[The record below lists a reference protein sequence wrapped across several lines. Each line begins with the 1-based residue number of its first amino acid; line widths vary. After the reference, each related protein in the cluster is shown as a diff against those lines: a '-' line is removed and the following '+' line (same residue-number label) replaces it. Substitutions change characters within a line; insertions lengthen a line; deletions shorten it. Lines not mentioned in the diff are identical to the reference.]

1 MFEKTLSDLIR
12 GIRANKHNE
21 HKYIN
26 ACVDE
31 IRAELKSNDPYRKY
45 LGVAK
50 LTYLHMLGYDCSWA
64 AFPILEVMAAA
75 RFAHKRC
82 GYLAAVQT
90 FQQDTEILMLCTNLL
105 RKDLSASNPME
116 VAVALDG
123 LAHIATPDLARDL
136 SQDTLN
142 LLNHSRPYVTKRAIL
157 TLYKVFLKYPDAL
170 RASFPVLKQ
179 KLEHPDPSVVSATV
193 NVICELAR
201 KNPRSYL
208 PLAPHMY
215 RLLTE
220 SSNNWMLIKIAKLF
234 AALTPLEPRLA
245 KKLLDPITSLVQKT
259 PAVSVLYECIH
270 TAIIGGIVDV
280 PTSSASPAGPDAP
293 PPLAKLCASKLQL
306 FIRDPDHNVRYLGLV
321 ALTELQAKY
330 PSLVAEQRTQILKC
344 LEDRDANI
352 CARALDLVS
361 GLTSRRNLM
370 DVVKRL
376 MAQLTASSAAGPDAQ
391 GQMATGPAFTEQPAY
406 RLRVVEQI
414 LALCSQRTF
423 AQVVNFEWY
432 VAVLVDLVYVSNVN
446 VGMALRHQLTEVT
459 VRVKSIREYALKMM
473 VRLLADQT
481 LIESARQPQSNAEV
495 LYAAA
500 WIVGEYCE
508 LQYSPITTL
517 QYLLNPLV
525 RQLCSPAIQTIY
537 LQSIAK
543 VFAFWAWQESTRV
556 SQEAVKAQQSTRSP
570 PSLPPESTGAWTD
583 KAIFPSAGAEPMVEY
598 GASRWKAFWAMMDT
612 VADCVEQYAGG
623 GDLEVHERAV
633 SILALVHL
641 VQSVRHFKPPT
652 TSVTAS
658 PATKHEPIAVIPTR
672 WPDLPSLCH
681 DLYTTMVAREL
692 NPVNPR
698 AQAKVPIPEGLDL
711 DTPFNPQA
719 MDALAAYQQ
728 SDCESVTRLVIQ
740 CDHEPTARERA
751 EAHALLD
758 QPATKGR
765 AKHSKRRGSRSSGRR
780 SHHSVKTLQSP
791 PLTPVCTSDGFPI
804 LVPEDHRPSPR
815 RHALEELRDREE
827 QSDTLDRT
835 DKASHRQRRQSRRN
849 DPFYISSP
857 PRRSQVQ
864 AEADGSDLSDVDRI
878 PIVQLNLDDLGVV
891 CQSDIVADRH
901 REVARRHRRKHK
913 HGAQAHKLI
922 RKPSARRQLA
932 KRSVQPHVR
941 QPSVVFAPEE
951 MPEGVQLSEDE
962 ALTRRSAPAAIRLP
976 QPESADVLALH
987 EPEVQALHSVDLTAP
1002 LESNQLYAPTP
1013 YENPDA
1019 LRRKEQ
1025 NEFWLQ
1031 AQRRHRPASPTQ
1043 AALLVSA
1050 GNSKRRSPNSDK
1062 KKAGKDSKKD
1072 RKERS
1077 KRRAKAGHQ
1086 AAAAAAQPQGLP
1098 THNASPP
1105 NPLSL
1110 DQAESTSA
1118 EDYFAQLQRHVDP
1131 TLCHDQGLRITYQP
1145 HFIQDYGGSSTGLAR
1160 ALSPHQGSSSSSTHK
1175 VMVNLTLYN
1184 ELPRGSAQAIEQ
1196 LAFDFSPTT
1205 SSSTLFTMPA
1215 PVTVVSAHPV
1225 TGTFTVPQPLTQKL
1239 AETVTWELEVH
1250 GHSGVADLHGT
1261 VSFSVGNEVR
1271 EVSWQLIL
1279 RPWLFMTPI
1288 SRPCA
1293 PETFASIVANPVDFP
1308 YTGTTSFR
1316 LGIPPPDLLKTFPG
1330 MTVGKS
1336 PATQVLGE
1344 IGATGFTVFLDYLSR
1359 SLTGLQIVECVG
1371 TAASL
1376 YGLTVHGFQV
1386 AGLLKAHPS
1395 GLSAT
1400 TLSLR
1405 PREVGQGTV
1414 DEQQPDDM
1422 AAVTLEL
1429 KCSDKAFFTSLLDT
1443 LHQVFPSLPR
1453 RR

>member
-64 AFPILEVMAAA
+64 AFPILEVMAGA

-82 GYLAAVQT
+82 GYLAATQT

-157 TLYKVFLKYPDAL
+157 TIYKVFLKYPDAL

-215 RLLTE
+215 RLLTG
-220 SSNNWMLIKIAKLF
+220 SSNNWMLIKIVKLF

-245 KKLLDPITSLVQKT
+245 KKLVDPITSLVQTT

-270 TAIIGGIVDV
+270 TAIVGGIVDV
-280 PTSSASPAGPDAP
+280 PASSAQPAGPDAP
-293 PPLAKLCASKLQL
+293 PPLAQLCASKLQR

-321 ALTELQAKY
+321 ALTELQTKY
-330 PSLVAEQRTQILKC
+330 PSLVTEQRTQILKC
-344 LEDRDANI
+344 LEDCDANI
-352 CARALDLVS
+352 RARALDLVG

-370 DVVKRL
+370 DVVKKL
-376 MAQLTASSAAGPDAQ
+376 MAQLTTSSAATTEVQ

-423 AQVVNFEWY
+423 AQVANFEWY

-481 LIESARQPQSNAEV
+481 LIESARQPQSNVEV

-508 LQYSPITTL
+508 LQYSPTTTL

-525 RQLCSPAIQTIY
+525 RQLCSPAIQSIY

-543 VFAFWAWQESTRV
+543 VFAFWAWQESTRIN
-556 SQEAVKAQQSTRSP
+556 QEAVKTQQSTRSP
-570 PSLPPESTGAWTD
+570 SILPPEATGAWAD
-583 KAIFPSAGAEPMVEY
+583 KVSSSSNGAEPLVDY
-598 GASRWKAFWAMMDT
+598 NVSRWQAFWTMVDT
-612 VADCVEQYAGG
+612 VGRCVEQYAGG

-633 SILALVHL
+633 SVLALAHL
-641 VQSVRHFKPPT
+641 VQSVRNSKPST
-652 TSVTAS
+652 TSASAPAS
-658 PATKHEPIAVIPTR
+658 PSTKCQSVATIPTR

-711 DTPFNPQA
+711 DVPFNPQA

-728 SDCESVTRLVIQ
+728 SDCESVTRLVVQ
-740 CDHEPTARERA
+740 SELEPTARERT

-758 QPATKGR
+758 QQAAQGHGKR
-765 AKHSKRRGSRSSGRR
+765 SKRRGTRSSRHQ
-780 SHHSVKTLQSP
+780 SHHSAAILQSP
-791 PLTPVCTSDGFPI
+791 PLVPVCTSDGFPI

-815 RHALEELRDREE
+815 RHALEEVRDSEE
-827 QSDTLDRT
+827 QSDTFGPT
-835 DKASHRQRRQSRRN
+835 DHALHRQRRQSRRN

-857 PRRSQVQ
+857 LHRSQSQ
-864 AEADGSDLSDVDRI
+864 AETAGSDISDVERI

-901 REVARRHRRKHK
+901 RQVARRHRRKHK
-913 HGAQAHKLI
+913 HEAQTHKLT
-922 RKPSARRQLA
+922 
-932 KRSVQPHVR
+932 KRSAQLQVSQSP
-941 QPSVVFAPEE
+941 VVFAPEE
-951 MPEGVQLSEDE
+951 LPEGVQLSEDE
-962 ALTRRSAPAAIRLP
+962 ALAHQSAPTAVRLP
-976 QPESADVLALH
+976 RPHSADVLSLP
-987 EPEVQALHSVDLTAP
+987 EPEAQALHSVDLTVP

-1013 YENPDA
+1013 YDRPDA

-1025 NEFWLQ
+1025 KEFWLQ

-1043 AALLVSA
+1043 AALLASTSSSQPRSA
-1050 GNSKRRSPNSDK
+1050 KSETKSPGKR
-1062 KKAGKDSKKD
+1062 AKKD
-1072 RKERS
+1072 RKARS
-1077 KRRAKAGHQ
+1077 KRRVKVDRQ
-1086 AAAAAAQPQGLP
+1086 AAANADDRPQDPLP
-1098 THNASPP
+1098 TRNASPP
-1105 NPLSL
+1105 NPGPL
-1110 DQAESTSA
+1110 DHVRSTPE
-1118 EDYFAQLQRHVDP
+1118 EDYFAQLQRRVEP
-1131 TLCHDQGLRITYQP
+1131 TLCHDQGLRVTYQP
-1145 HFIQDYGGSSTGLAR
+1145 HFIQDYDGNGNDFSG
-1160 ALSPHQGSSSSSTHK
+1160 ALSAYQGSSSSTHK
-1175 VMVNLTLYN
+1175 VMVNLTLHN
-1184 ELPRGSAQAIEQ
+1184 DLPQDCARAVEQ
-1196 LAFDFSPTT
+1196 VEFAFSPTT
-1205 SSSTLFTMPA
+1205 SSSTLFTRPA

-1225 TGTFTVPQPLTQKL
+1225 TGTFTVPQPLTQDRTQ
-1239 AETVTWELEVH
+1239 AATWELELH
-1250 GHSGVADLHGT
+1250 GSSGVADVHGT
-1261 VSFSVGNEVR
+1261 VSYAVGNEMHKVP
-1271 EVSWQLIL
+1271 WQLIL
-1279 RPWLFMTPI
+1279 RPWLFMTPV

-1293 PETFASIVANPVDFP
+1293 PETFASIVANPIDFP
-1308 YTGTTSFR
+1308 YTGTTSFQ
-1316 LGIPPPDLLKTFPG
+1316 LGIPLPDLTKPIPR
-1330 MTVGKS
+1330 MAVGS
-1336 PATQVLGE
+1336 APATQVLRE

-1376 YGLTVHGFQV
+1376 YGRTVHGFQV
-1386 AGLLKAHPS
+1386 AGLLKAHS
-1395 GLSAT
+1395 RGL
-1400 TLSLR
+1400 
-1405 PREVGQGTV
+1405 PGQGMAG
-1414 DEQQPDDM
+1414 DPLLDDTM
-1422 AAVTLEL
+1422 AVVTLEL
-1429 KCSDKAFFTSLLDT
+1429 KCSDKAFFTSLLDA
-1443 LHQVFPSLPR
+1443 LHHIFPSLPPR
-1453 RR
+1453 R